1 MRWLAGTS
9 GYSYKEWRGSFYP
22 DDIKPEDMLTY
33 YAGQLPA
40 VEINNTFY
48 RMPRTHVLEG
58 WAESVPKAFRFVIK
72 ATRRITHHARLA
84 NAEEPIGYL
93 AKGVTV
99 LEDKLGAV
107 LFQLPPF
114 LRKDRERLETFLDV
128 WPKALP
134 AAMEFRHDS
143 WFDEEIFDLLRERKV
158 AICVSDNGKLKLPA
172 TIATT
177 DWAYL
182 RLRQPA
188 YSSQKLG
195 GWVRKATASSAKTTL
210 AFFKHEDEAGGPALA
225 HKFLE
230 LTRRPLPKRAPRAD
244 RKVAP
249 KRA

>member
-1 MRWLAGTS
+1 
-9 GYSYKEWRGSFYP
+9 
-22 DDIKPEDMLTY
+22 
-33 YAGQLPA
+33 
-40 VEINNTFY
+40 
-48 RMPRTHVLEG
+48 
-58 WAESVPKAFRFVIK
+58 K

-114 LRKDRERLETFLDV
+114 LQKDRERLETFLDV

-134 AAMEFRHDS
+134 AAVEFRHDS

-158 AICVSDNGKLKLPA
+158 AICVSDDGKLTLPS

-182 RLRQPA
+182 RLRRPA

-195 GWVRKATASSAKTTL
+195 GWLRKATASSAKTTL

-230 LTRRPLPKRAPRAD
+230 LARRPLPKRAPRTD
-244 RKVAP
+244 RKAAP